1 MSARLGLSVL
11 LAILVPISVRAAVL
25 PDDVVIESNKARAKE
40 GLQLLVPSEALMA
53 AAQARA
59 EDMARSGFFAHKGA
73 DGSSPWRWVKDQG
86 YSFSRAAENL
96 AVNYEDADGVVAGWL
111 ASPGHRA
118 NLLDGRLEEIGIG
131 VADGMH
137 KGERAT
143 YVVQYLATRVEG
155 TLSQA
160 AAAVQTSVQV
170 IIEPGTEPVS
180 LSTQSARPDI
190 AVLMAQLQSLLAI
203 LRGLVGA

>member
-1 MSARLGLSVL
+1 MV
-11 LAILVPISVRAAVL
+11 
-25 PDDVVIESNKARAKE
+25 
-40 GLQLLVPSEALMA
+40 

-59 EDMARSGFFAHKGA
+59 EDMAASGLFAHKGV

-96 AVNYEDADGVVAGWL
+96 AVNYAEADAVVAGWL

-131 VADGMH
+131 VADGIH
-137 KGERAT
+137 KGKRAA
-143 YVVQYLATRVEG
+143 YVVQYLATPVEG
-155 TLSQA
+155 TLNQA

-170 IIEPGTEPVS
+170 IIEPGTERAAPAAAAQQVQ
-180 LSTQSARPDI
+180 LA
-190 AVLMAQLQSLLAI
+190 ALMSQLQSLLAI
-203 LRGLVGA
+203 LL